1 MKRKQKRSFLVIQ
14 VFLFCITAFLFAG
27 CGDESKNNMEQ
38 KQNQVQPEIKFWTCS
53 MHPQIKQPGPGQCP
67 LCGMD
72 LIPVSSEQSAG
83 NEGARELKLSKH
95 AIKLAEIQTVPAEK
109 KFVAAEIRLAGK
121 VEYDETRLSSIT
133 AWMPGRIE
141 RLYVDFTGVRV
152 NKGEHLVELY
162 SPELITAQQELLLG
176 LKMQKGKSSRLGKSA
191 LKNVEATREKL
202 RLWGLTKQQ
211 INNVEKTDKVSDRTT
226 IYSPISGIVI
236 HKNGFEGEYLKTGT
250 RIYTIADLS
259 QLWIKLDAY
268 ESDLVWIRYGQDVEF
283 TVKAYPGE
291 IFKGKISFIDPILNP
306 KTRTIKV
313 RVNVQNPEGL
323 LKPEMFV
330 TAVVY
335 PKVAAGGKVMDPA
348 MANKWVC
355 SMHPEIVREKKGKC
369 DICGMPLVTSES
381 MGYLS
386 ITEAEN
392 KAPIVIPVTAP
403 LISGERAVVYVQVSG
418 KEGTFEGRE
427 VVLGPRAG
435 DYYLVKEGLSEGER
449 VVVNGNFKIDSAIQI
464 LAKPSMM
471 NPEGG
476 ISSTGHEHHGT
487 EQKQL
492 IVGQP
497 DLPKTYTVSDVFK
510 KQLDVLM
517 SSYFQIHHAL
527 SRDEYKKAVT
537 ATGAFRTNLGAVD
550 MKLLSGESHMSWMS
564 HSKTLGSLT
573 ETLSGAKDI
582 DALRSGFDELS
593 DELYNAIKMFGL
605 NGAQP
610 IYRFLCPMANNNKG
624 AYWLQESEQTENPY
638 FGSKMFKCGSRVETV
653 SSGRVKT
660 HQETK
665 HE

>member
-1 MKRKQKRSFLVIQ
+1 
-14 VFLFCITAFLFAG
+14 
-27 CGDESKNNMEQ
+27 
-38 KQNQVQPEIKFWTCS
+38 
-53 MHPQIKQPGPGQCP
+53 
-67 LCGMD
+67 
-72 LIPVSSEQSAG
+72 
-83 NEGARELKLSKH
+83 
-95 AIKLAEIQTVPAEK
+95 
-109 KFVAAEIRLAGK
+109 
-121 VEYDETRLSSIT
+121 
-133 AWMPGRIE
+133 MPGRIE

-211 INNVEKTDKVSDRTT
+211 IKNVEKTGKVSDRTT

-537 ATGAFRTNLGAVD
+537 AAGAFRTNLEAVD
-550 MKLLSGESHMSWMS
+550 MKLLSGEPHLSWMS
-564 HSKTLGSLT
+564 HSKKLCSLT
-573 ETLSGAKDI
+573 ETLSNAKDI
-582 DALRSGFDELS
+582 DVLRSGFDELS
-593 DELYNAIKMFGL
+593 DELYTVVKMFGL
-605 NGAQP
+605 SSEQP
-610 IYRFLCPMANNNKG
+610 VYRYLCPMANNNKG

-653 SSGRVKT
+653 STCRVKT
-660 HQETK
+660 HQEN
-665 HE
+665 

>member
-1 MKRKQKRSFLVIQ
+1 MKRKQKRSFLIIQ
-14 VFLFCITAFLFAG
+14 VFLLYAAAFLFAG

-38 KQNQVQPEIKFWTCS
+38 KQSQLQPEVKFWTCS
-53 MHPQIKQPGPGQCP
+53 MHPQIQQPGPGQCP

-72 LIPVSSEQSAG
+72 LIPVSSEQSVG
-83 NEGARELKLSKH
+83 NEGVRELKLSKH
-95 AIKLAEIQTVPAEK
+95 AIKLAEIQTSPVEK
-109 KFVAAEIRLAGK
+109 KFVSAEIRMAGK

-141 RLYVDFTGVRV
+141 RLYVDSTGVSV
-152 NKGEHLVELY
+152 NKGEHLVALY

-176 LKMQKGKSSRLGKSA
+176 LKMQKGKSSSLGKSA

-211 INNVEKTDKVSDRTT
+211 IKNVEKTGKVSDRTT

-259 QLWIKLDAY
+259 QVWIILDAY

-291 IFKGKISFIDPILNP
+291 IFKGKISFFDPILNS

-313 RVNVQNPEGL
+313 RVNVQNPGGL

-330 TAVVY
+330 SAVVY
-335 PKVAAGGKVMDPA
+335 PKVAAGGRIMDSS

-355 SMHPEIVREKKGKC
+355 SMHPEIVKNKKGSC
-369 DICGMPLVTSES
+369 DICEMPLVTSKS

-386 ITEAEN
+386 ISETENE
-392 KAPIVIPVTAP
+392 APIVIPATAP
-403 LISGERAVVYVQVSG
+403 LITGKRAVVYVQVSG

-435 DYYLVKEGLSEGER
+435 DYYLVKEGLSIGEM

-476 ISSTGHEHHGT
+476 ISATGHEQHGT
-487 EQKQL
+487 EKKQV
-492 IVGQP
+492 ISAHP
-497 DLPKTYTVSDVFK
+497 DVPKTYTVSDVFK
-510 KQLDVLM
+510 EQLHALV
-517 SSYFQIHHAL
+517 SSYFQIQYAL
-527 SRDEYKKAVT
+527 SRDAYKKAVT
-537 ATGAFRTNLGAVD
+537 AAGAFRTNLKAVD
-550 MKLLSGESHMSWMS
+550 MKHLSGESHLVWMS
-564 HSKTLGSLT
+564 DSKKLKTLT
-573 ETLSGAKDI
+573 ETLSSAKDI
-582 DALRSGFDELS
+582 QSARAVFDEFS
-593 DELYNAIKMFGL
+593 DTLYLTVQKFGVK
-605 NGAQP
+605 GADP
-610 IYRFLCPMANNNKG
+610 VYRLFCPMANDNQG
-624 AYWLQESEQTENPY
+624 AYWLQKTKDVQNPY
-638 FGSKMFKCGSRVETV
+638 YGSMMFTCGSVSETV
-653 SSGRVKT
+653 YPGKADSPK
-660 HQETK
+660 EAN
-665 HE
+665 